1 MNNKFLISESE
12 KNRILNLH
20 KNATK
25 KQYLFEQVTEE
36 DKTLLGQQVIK
47 RYNYLNEGTNLDV
60 FAKYLQGKKTA
71 EGVGSINGN
80 VLTVSEVK
88 NGPFYVGGLIKTD
101 TLNKGKDVPRIVA
114 VLTNEIGDDVKN
126 QKLESGN
133 VGTYLLDKSVNTPQN
148 SINIYQGDE
157 GMIINDSFNRLYF
170 DNLSEIDDIIT
181 QHLDDPTGLG
191 NALYEMNS
199 SFFDKTPCLSQTS
212 TTGENGITI
221 VIGKMGPAACRTNSN
236 EQCFMLTRAM
246 DAVINSVLVKYE
258 TDQSP
263 GKGEIT
269 QWQCD

>member
-20 KNATK
+20 KHATK
-25 KQYLFEQVTEE
+25 KQYLFEQVTED
-36 DKTLLGQQVIK
+36 DKNLFGQQVIK
-47 RYNYLNEGTNLDV
+47 RYNYLNEETNLDV
-60 FAKYLQGKKTA
+60 FTKYLQGRKTA

-114 VLTNEIGDDVKN
+114 VLTNETGDDVKT
-126 QKLESGN
+126 QKLGSGN
-133 VGTYLLDKSVNTPQN
+133 VGTYLLDKSVNTQEN
-148 SINIYQGDE
+148 SINVYQGDE
-157 GMIINDSFNRLYF
+157 GMIMNDSFSRLYF
-170 DNLSEIDDIIT
+170 DNLSGIDDSIR
-181 QHLDDPTGLG
+181 QYLDNPTGLG
-191 NALYEMNS
+191 NALYEMNP

-212 TTGENGITI
+212 ITSENGITT
-221 VIGKMGPAACRTNSN
+221 VIGKIGPGACSANSN
-236 EQCFMLTRAM
+236 EECFMLTRAM
-246 DAVINSVLVKYE
+246 DAIINSVLVKYE

-263 GKGEIT
+263 DKGEIT